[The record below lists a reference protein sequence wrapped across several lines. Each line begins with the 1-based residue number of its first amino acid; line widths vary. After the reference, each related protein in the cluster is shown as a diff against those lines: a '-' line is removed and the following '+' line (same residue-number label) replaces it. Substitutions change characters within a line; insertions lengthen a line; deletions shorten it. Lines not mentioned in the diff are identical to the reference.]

1 MDAAVARRRGHRRRR
16 SWSTGNRWR
25 KDSPVRKTAQRRSQG
40 GCWPNMQARLYR
52 IRAASRRPA
61 DRNERPRPE
70 GSPPWLRSYSPPSK
84 YRKLARRFGARTSPS
99 SNQYAYRRVLLRG
112 RAKLVPKGR
121 PPCPGSIKRPGSS
134 PWRRFS
140 VCSFRIRET
149 NRPLYRRRPGVPPRR
164 PARLSHWT
172 HGIGTAVCDRDR
184 IIATAGIPKKDLL
197 DKPVSKQLDELMRR
211 KKAFISSGE
220 DTVLAAEGGLRTA
233 NAAFPI
239 SCAGD
244 LCGMF
249 LLIKDEDAKP
259 GETQEHLRLGKL
271 ASDFLSRE
279 TVE

>member
-1 MDAAVARRRGHRRRR
+1 MFLTEKTPSAKKSSKIKAFSHSKKYFCEYLTRADDLGRVVVPKELRRTMKISEGTPLEIFIDKDG
-16 SWSTGNRWR
+16 SIIFR
-25 KDSPVRKTAQRRSQG
+25 KYSPVGELNESAK
-40 GCWPNMQARLYR
+40 NMAEC
-52 IRAASRRPA
+52 ISAAS
-61 DRNERPRPE
+61 
-70 GSPPWLRSYSPPSK
+70 
-84 YRKLARRFGARTSPS
+84 
-99 SNQYAYRRVLLRG
+99 
-112 RAKLVPKGR
+112 
-121 PPCPGSIKRPGSS
+121 
-134 PWRRFS
+134 
-140 VCSFRIRET
+140 
-149 NRPLYRRRPGVPPRR
+149 
-164 PARLSHWT
+164 
-172 HGIGTAVCDRDR
+172 GIGTAVCDRDR

-197 DKPVSKQLDELMRR
+197 DKPVSKQLDELMARLINRGKESGR

>member
-1 MDAAVARRRGHRRRR
+1 MPWFD
-16 SWSTGNRWR
+16 
-25 KDSPVRKTAQRRSQG
+25 
-40 GCWPNMQARLYR
+40 QA
-52 IRAASRRPA
+52 
-61 DRNERPRPE
+61 
-70 GSPPWLRSYSPPSK
+70 PWLVALAPFFGLFLSAFAKRTDPFIAGDRV
-84 YRKLARRFGARTSPS
+84 YRHDA
-99 SNQYAYRRVLLRG
+99 
-112 RAKLVPKGR
+112 
-121 PPCPGSIKRPGSS
+121 
-134 PWRRFS
+134 
-140 VCSFRIRET
+140 
-149 NRPLYRRRPGVPPRR
+149 

-211 KKAFISSGE
+211 KKAFVSSGE

>member
-1 MDAAVARRRGHRRRR
+1 MKATGIVRRMDDLGRVVVPKELRRTMKISEGTPLEIFIDKDG
-16 SWSTGNRWR
+16 SIIFR
-25 KDSPVRKTAQRRSQG
+25 KYSPVGEMNESAK
-40 GCWPNMQARLYR
+40 NMAEC
-52 IRAASRRPA
+52 ISAA
-61 DRNERPRPE
+61 
-70 GSPPWLRSYSPPSK
+70 G
-84 YRKLARRFGARTSPS
+84 
-99 SNQYAYRRVLLRG
+99 
-112 RAKLVPKGR
+112 
-121 PPCPGSIKRPGSS
+121 
-134 PWRRFS
+134 
-140 VCSFRIRET
+140 
-149 NRPLYRRRPGVPPRR
+149 
-164 PARLSHWT
+164 
-172 HGIGTAVCDRDR
+172 GIGTAVCDRDR

>member
-1 MDAAVARRRGHRRRR
+1 MFLTEKTPSAKKSSKIKAFSHSKKYFCEYLTRADDLGRVVVPKELRRTMKISEGTPLEIFIDKDG
-16 SWSTGNRWR
+16 SIIFR
-25 KDSPVRKTAQRRSQG
+25 KYSPMGELNESAK
-40 GCWPNMQARLYR
+40 NMAEC
-52 IRAASRRPA
+52 ISAAS
-61 DRNERPRPE
+61 
-70 GSPPWLRSYSPPSK
+70 
-84 YRKLARRFGARTSPS
+84 
-99 SNQYAYRRVLLRG
+99 
-112 RAKLVPKGR
+112 
-121 PPCPGSIKRPGSS
+121 
-134 PWRRFS
+134 
-140 VCSFRIRET
+140 
-149 NRPLYRRRPGVPPRR
+149 
-164 PARLSHWT
+164 
-172 HGIGTAVCDRDR
+172 GIGTAVCDRDR

>member
-1 MDAAVARRRGHRRRR
+1 MKATGIVRRMDDLGRVVVPKELRRTMKISEGTPLEIFIDKDG
-16 SWSTGNRWR
+16 SIIFR
-25 KDSPVRKTAQRRSQG
+25 KYSPVGELNESAK
-40 GCWPNMQARLYR
+40 NMAEC
-52 IRAASRRPA
+52 ISAAS
-61 DRNERPRPE
+61 
-70 GSPPWLRSYSPPSK
+70 
-84 YRKLARRFGARTSPS
+84 
-99 SNQYAYRRVLLRG
+99 
-112 RAKLVPKGR
+112 
-121 PPCPGSIKRPGSS
+121 
-134 PWRRFS
+134 
-140 VCSFRIRET
+140 
-149 NRPLYRRRPGVPPRR
+149 
-164 PARLSHWT
+164 
-172 HGIGTAVCDRDR
+172 GIGTAVCDRDR

-220 DTVLAAEGGLRTA
+220 DTVLAAEGGLR
-233 NAAFPI
+233 

>member
-1 MDAAVARRRGHRRRR
+1 MKATGIVRRMDDLGRVVVPKELRRTMKISEGTPLEIFIDKDG
-16 SWSTGNRWR
+16 SIIFR
-25 KDSPVRKTAQRRSQG
+25 KYSPVGELNESAK
-40 GCWPNMQARLYR
+40 NMAEY
-52 IRAASRRPA
+52 ISAAS
-61 DRNERPRPE
+61 
-70 GSPPWLRSYSPPSK
+70 
-84 YRKLARRFGARTSPS
+84 
-99 SNQYAYRRVLLRG
+99 
-112 RAKLVPKGR
+112 
-121 PPCPGSIKRPGSS
+121 
-134 PWRRFS
+134 
-140 VCSFRIRET
+140 
-149 NRPLYRRRPGVPPRR
+149 
-164 PARLSHWT
+164 
-172 HGIGTAVCDRDR
+172 GIGTAVCDRDR

>member
-1 MDAAVARRRGHRRRR
+1 MKATGIVRRMDDLGRVVVPKELRRTMKISEGTPLEIFIDKDG
-16 SWSTGNRWR
+16 SIIFR
-25 KDSPVRKTAQRRSQG
+25 KYSPVG
-40 GCWPNMQARLYR
+40 EL
-52 IRAASRRPA
+52 
-61 DRNERPRPE
+61 NE
-70 GSPPWLRSYSPPSK
+70 S
-84 YRKLARRFGARTSPS
+84 A
-99 SNQYAYRRVLLRG
+99 
-112 RAKLVPKGR
+112 
-121 PPCPGSIKRPGSS
+121 
-134 PWRRFS
+134 
-140 VCSFRIRET
+140 
-149 NRPLYRRRPGVPPRR
+149 
-164 PARLSHWT
+164 
-172 HGIGTAVCDRDR
+172 IGTAVCDRDR